1 MAHQE
6 TGHARRHRR
15 SGPPPR
21 QDHAGQRIALKQ
33 LWHHLPATNRRDA
46 LRTLGRI
53 AAQQLPTPPTPKE
66 AGHEPR

>member
-6 TGHARRHRR
+6 IGHARRLRR
-15 SGPPPR
+15 AGPPPR
-21 QDHAGQRIALKQ
+21 QDNAGHRIALKL

-46 LRTLGRI
+46 LCTLGRI
-53 AAQQLPTPPTPKE
+53 VAQQLPTPPTPKE